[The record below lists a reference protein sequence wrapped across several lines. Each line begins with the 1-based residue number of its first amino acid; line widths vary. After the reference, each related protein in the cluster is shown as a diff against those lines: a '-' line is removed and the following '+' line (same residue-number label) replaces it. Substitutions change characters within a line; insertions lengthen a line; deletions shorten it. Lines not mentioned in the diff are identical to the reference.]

1 MPFRKE
7 KMLLDNKKA
16 VVGQPIGLLIIL
28 IIAAIIMTLLSFSI
42 QNLLEDSQIHQV
54 EREINTILTDA
65 SNMYEYATE
74 GSTDTLH
81 VEFPMSLRFIVFGT
95 LPRNGILEPT
105 DLSLDENT
113 TNNYYFVMNDGTLK
127 IFHSNARFSSRNL
140 TQIALFHSGA
150 YDITLELCSKE
161 GKSYVTMYS
170 R

>member
-7 KMLLDNKKA
+7 KMLSGNKTA
-16 VVGQPIGLLIIL
+16 VIGQPIGLLVIL
-28 IIAAIIMTLLSFSI
+28 M
-42 QNLLEDSQIHQV
+42 

-74 GSTDTLH
+74 GSTNTLH
-81 VEFPMSLRFIVFGT
+81 VEFPVSLRFIVFGA

-105 DLSLDENT
+105 DFSLDENT
-113 TNNYYFVMNDGTLK
+113 SNNYYFVMNDGTLK

-140 TQIALFHSGA
+140 TQIALFHSGT